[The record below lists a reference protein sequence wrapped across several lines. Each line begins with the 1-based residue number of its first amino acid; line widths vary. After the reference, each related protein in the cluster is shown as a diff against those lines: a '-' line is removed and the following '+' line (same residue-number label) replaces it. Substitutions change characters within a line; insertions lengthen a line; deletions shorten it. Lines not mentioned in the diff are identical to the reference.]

1 MDQMTIVDNILE
13 VYLNNEEEY
22 KCATDTVRQIVKEDL
37 RKDIIDEV
45 WKLKQDEI
53 IEDTNR
59 KVKEEKEIR
68 KREQVKVVILE
79 TLFLGCLIGLLVNQG
94 TDIITTLKGGSGNI
108 GMTLLII
115 AILLIL
121 SIGFAFLIYIDKLDE
136 FFNKR

>member
-79 TLFLGCLIGLLVNQG
+79 TLFLGC
-94 TDIITTLKGGSGNI
+94 
-108 GMTLLII
+108 
-115 AILLIL
+115 
-121 SIGFAFLIYIDKLDE
+121 
-136 FFNKR
+136 

>member
-121 SIGFAFLIYIDKLDE
+121 STGFAFLIYLDKLDE